1 MDNNNISPF
10 IYQGNIEPACY
21 REQIIPSYQG
31 NPLIEALLPML
42 EKEEVFK
49 RIQICPVYEEE
60 HRHCSREER
69 LLFLGHGRRFFV
81 PMYNH
86 FDLSR
91 RFGSLLHDGYVGRN
105 PLNLG
110 YFRETREK
118 LDRAFQ
124 QLISNDLPLGFN
136 LGFDMMGISGVGKSR
151 AIERICSLY
160 PQIIQHS
167 WYKDQRFTWTQLVW
181 FKLDCPPDGSIPS
194 LCTNFFR
201 QIDMVLGTT
210 YYQNYGIKNKPSQHV
225 MVGYMK
231 TVASNHSLGVL
242 INDEIQ
248 NLKRVKD
255 PRLLDF
261 FVELDNE
268 IGVPVVLVGTPDAED
283 TLNGDFRRAR
293 RASGQGEMRWNRM
306 QNDVEWTYF
315 LKALWK
321 YQYVQKESKLTD
333 ELSQTMY
340 YESQGITD
348 IAIKLYFLAQRYAIV
363 TKEEALTRET
373 IQQAARMGLPDLQ
386 LFLEYIRSNNI
397 RRIKAYKDLP
407 LQDIE
412 ATYQRAEHALM
423 GRSEGEPA
431 SGSAPS
437 GVQVSPS
444 GAMPGASAS
453 KNETQNEPA
462 SPLTLASRQQRT
474 NETLPQIVA
483 QGLKKHQIAAYE
495 ALKQAGFICNAVEYL
510 VGESVQ

>member
-1 MDNNNISPF
+1 MDNNTIPPF
-10 IYQGNIEPACY
+10 IYQGKIEPACY
-21 REQIIPSYQG
+21 REQKVPSYQG
-31 NPLIEALLPML
+31 NPLIETLLSML
-42 EKEEVFK
+42 EKEEVYQ

-81 PMYNH
+81 PMSNH

-91 RFGSLLHDGYVGRN
+91 RFGSLLRDGYVGRN

-110 YFRETREK
+110 FFQETREK

-167 WYKDQRFTWTQLVW
+167 WYKDRRFTWTQLVW

-194 LCTNFFR
+194 LCTNFFW
-201 QIDMVLGTT
+201 QIDTVLGTA
-210 YYQNYGIKNKPSQHV
+210 YYQNYGIRNKPSQHV

-242 INDEIQ
+242 IIDEIQ

-261 FVELDNE
+261 LVELDNE

-348 IAIKLYFLAQRYAIV
+348 IAIKLYFLAQRYAIA

-373 IQQAARMGLPDLQ
+373 IQQAARMGLPGLQ
-386 LFLEYIRSNNI
+386 LFLEYIRSNNT
-397 RRIKAYKDLP
+397 RKIKTYKDLP
-407 LQDIE
+407 LRDIE
-412 ATYQRAEHALM
+412 AAYQQAEHALVV
-423 GRSEGEPA
+423 RSEGDPV
-431 SGSAPS
+431 SGSVP
-437 GVQVSPS
+437 GGEQVSQS
-444 GAMPGASAS
+444 GAAPGASAI
-453 KNETQNEPA
+453 KTETQNEPA
-462 SPLTLASRQQRT
+462 SPLTLASRQRRA

-483 QGLKKHQIAAYE
+483 QGVKKHQIAAYE

-510 VGESVQ
+510 VGESMQ

>member
-1 MDNNNISPF
+1 MDNDIVIPF
-10 IYQGNIEPACY
+10 TYQGKIEPACY
-21 REQIIPSYQG
+21 RDQKVPSYWG
-31 NPLIEALLPML
+31 NPLIEALSYML
-42 EKEEVFK
+42 EKEEVYK
-49 RIQICPVYEEE
+49 RLRICPAYAEE
-60 HRHCSREER
+60 HRCYSLEDR
-69 LLFLGHGRRFFV
+69 LLFLGHGRRFFE

-91 RFGSLLHDGYVGRN
+91 RFGSLLRDGYVGRN

-124 QLISNDLPLGFN
+124 HLISNDLPLGFN

-151 AIERICSLY
+151 ALERACSLY
-160 PQIIQHS
+160 PQIIQHH
-167 WYKDQRFTWTQLVW
+167 WYKDRRFTWTQLVW

-210 YYQNYGIKNKPSQHV
+210 YYQNYGIRNKPSQHV

-242 INDEIQ
+242 IIDEIQ

-283 TLNGDFRRAR
+283 TLSGDFRRAR
-293 RASGQGEMRWNRM
+293 RSSGQGEMRWNRM
-306 QNDVEWTYF
+306 QNDVEWAYF

-321 YQYVQKESKLTD
+321 YQYVQKQSNLTD

-348 IAIKLYFLAQRYAIV
+348 IAIKLYFLAQRYAIG
-363 TKEEALTRET
+363 TKKETLTRGT
-373 IQQAARMGLPDLQ
+373 IQQAAKMGLPSLQ
-386 LFLEYIRSNNI
+386 LFLEYIRSNNT
-397 RRIKAYKDLP
+397 RKIKAYKDLP

-423 GRSEGEPA
+423 EHGEGAPA
-431 SGSAPS
+431 PGNAPGGGQAPPS
-437 GVQVSPS
+437 GTTQEVNA
-444 GAMPGASAS
+444 G
-453 KNETQNEPA
+453 KTETQNEPVG
-462 SPLTLASRQQRT
+462 SLVLATRQQGT

-510 VGESVQ
+510 VGESMQ